1 MLGPKLSIIQRG
13 NMEWGNF
20 EYGEYLKCE
29 IFDIE
34 NLIFIIRNLLKPKSL
49 KYLVHVL
56 RHFSFQFLFVL

>member
-34 NLIFIIRNLLKPKSL
+34 NLIFIIRNLLKPKPL

>member
-1 MLGPKLSIIQRG
+1 
-13 NMEWGNF
+13 MEWGNF

-34 NLIFIIRNLLKPKSL
+34 NLIFIIRNLLKPKPL
-49 KYLVHVL
+49 KYLVNVL